1 MVEAKPRIPI
11 KRITP
16 AQMDEN
22 EEVEITLYALTRTP
36 TPGTMRTKGRING
49 SRLVI
54 LIDTGSTHNFVNAS
68 LVNSL

>member
-1 MVEAKPRIPI
+1 
-11 KRITP
+11 
-16 AQMDEN
+16 MDEN
-22 EEVEITLYALTRTP
+22 EEVEITLHALTRTP
-36 TPGTMRTKGRING
+36 TPGTMRTNGRING